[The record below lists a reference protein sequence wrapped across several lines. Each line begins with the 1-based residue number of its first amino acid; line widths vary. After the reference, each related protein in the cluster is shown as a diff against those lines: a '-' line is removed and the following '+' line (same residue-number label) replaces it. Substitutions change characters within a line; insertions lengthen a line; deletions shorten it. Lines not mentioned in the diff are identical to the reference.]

1 MPELAQPQHDVSAA
15 APVAPLRV
23 MYVED
28 NRINAMLFEEALRP
42 YPDVALFVAEDGPM
56 ALELAQEVRPQVLV
70 LDAHLPGMSGFDVLR
85 ALRQVPGLE
94 SAPAYMCS
102 ADAMPEDVA
111 RAEAAGFTGY
121 WTKPIN
127 IVEVTTTLRDLARQ
141 RDNGTP

>member
-1 MPELAQPQHDVSAA
+1 MLSAYRATSSQCRAHFSECGRGSAGRSRLGRCEDLARGRAVAPGELAFVGAHAA
-15 APVAPLRV
+15 L
-23 MYVED
+23 
-28 NRINAMLFEEALRP
+28 LHALRTLP
-42 YPDVALFVAEDGPM
+42 EMRDV
-56 ALELAQEVRPQVLV
+56 
-70 LDAHLPGMSGFDVLR
+70 
-85 ALRQVPGLE
+85 
-94 SAPAYMCS
+94 PAYMCS